1 MGRLTLVHRVAGSA
15 NNEAEFINIINKGFD
30 YFSEAYVT
38 LHDLES
44 VRQFFGNQPVPAHS
58 DDQFTNLLNQANH
71 SHSTVESN
79 SASLLILNEW
89 FTPAWKVRVN
99 GKKQPILRVNQWQT
113 GVLLPA
119 GKNRV
124 EFEYRPTLFRALVV
138 LNRITL
144 VLLLLFVIFAVARHG
159 RATKRDTAKFPQDQ
173 AQSGLQNGG

>member
-15 NNEAEFINIINKGFD
+15 NNEAEFINIINKGFN

-38 LHDLES
+38 PHDLGS
-44 VRQFFGNQPVPAHS
+44 VRRFLGNRSVSARS
-58 DDQFTNLLNQANH
+58 DDQITNILNQADH
-71 SHSTVESN
+71 SHSTVESD

-99 GKKQPILRVNQWQT
+99 GKRQPVLRINQWQT

-124 EFEYRPTLFRALVV
+124 EFDYSPTLFRTLTV
-138 LNRITL
+138 LNRIAI
-144 VLLLLFVIFAVARHG
+144 LLLLAFALFALMRKRVAKIPG
-159 RATKRDTAKFPQDQ
+159 W
-173 AQSGLQNGG
+173 